1 MGVNLFHNKPPPTSI
16 GFSVTTNL
24 VIPRISMRLRIAQNV
39 THTWEKFLGKVLLQ
53 VREEV
58 NKNCW
63 FSLWMRKVIEIDG
76 DFLPPSGLQVET
88 LQTGSSA
95 VLGHR

>member
-39 THTWEKFLGKVLLQ
+39 THTWEKFLAEVMGKVLLQ

-63 FSLWMRKVIEIDG
+63 FSSWMRKVIEIEG
-76 DFLPPSGLQVET
+76 ISY
-88 LQTGSSA
+88 
-95 VLGHR
+95 HRQCYRWRHSRLALLLF